1 MTETFWIV
9 ATVFILFAL
18 AFVFYPVFFHR
29 PKLRRDADLRNQ
41 NLLAYRTRLKELDDE
56 YAAGTLDED
65 NYRQL
70 KEELA
75 GSMLDDVPENPMPE
89 KHVPGRRSAVVV
101 AMVAIVLLPAGTY
114 FGYEQW
120 GAMDELEQFRTM
132 QEMNASGGDQVARMA
147 ELAEQLHQRLEENPD
162 NAEGWAMLGQTYM
175 RIEQYPQ
182 AAEAYE
188 RLAEVTS
195 DDANASAGALG
206 LAAQAKFFA
215 SQGRLTPEVQETIDA
230 ALTLNP
236 DDVNALSLLG
246 IHAFGQENYQQAI
259 DYWERIVEVAP
270 QHPQLASIQ
279 GGIEEAYR
287 RLGEPAPDTATS
299 EPGVG
304 VTLRISLGDQVQV
317 SDDTTLFVFARP
329 AGQTSG
335 APVAVARMTA
345 GDLPLEIRL
354 DGNYS
359 MSPQSTISSQENVVV
374 VGRLSSSGSINPQ
387 SGDWEGQVEAPV
399 VSADEQGEPAELVIR
414 QQIGE

>member
-101 AMVAIVLLPAGTY
+101 AMAAIVLLPAGTY

-147 ELAEQLHQRLEENPD
+147 ELAEQLRQRLEENPD

-230 ALTLNP
+230 ALALNP

-287 RLGEPAPDTATS
+287 RLGQPAPEAAAS

-354 DGNYS
+354 DDNYS
-359 MSPQSTISSQENVVV
+359 MSPQSAISSQENVVV

-387 SGDWEGQVEAPV
+387 PGDWEGQVEAPV

>member
-18 AFVFYPVFFHR
+18 AFVFYPVLFHR

-287 RLGEPAPDTATS
+287 RLGQPAPEAAAP

-354 DGNYS
+354 DDNYS

-387 SGDWEGQVEAPV
+387 PGDWEGHVEAPV